1 MRERGSSCAASFLF
15 TLARIVG
22 LAASLLC
29 FRRSCHADSFG
40 GRFVFRHEAERSIC
54 TMYDEMGEVY
64 GRNDA
69 AMRLR
74 AMHLLYESVR
84 EMGGTVVVPSGF
96 SEGFGDVPGYS
107 DEASAQSL
115 LRDLAEGK

>member
-29 FRRSCHADSFG
+29 FRR
-40 GRFVFRHEAERSIC
+40 
-54 TMYDEMGEVY
+54 Y

-84 EMGGTVVVPSGF
+84 ETGGTVVVPSGF